1 VSLRLGLTIA
11 VAYLLLLALV
21 AFGVPL
27 GVSLDKR
34 VDSEVRAQARSQA
47 EVVAASAPELLEH
60 SQAAVLQRLVTR
72 SAEAQRGRVIVV
84 DARGRVIADSA
95 GPAETGVS
103 YASRPE
109 IAAALGGHTSQQ
121 VRRSDVLNEDLLA
134 TAVPVLQAGRPIGA
148 VRVTQSNAAVG
159 DATRSAILRLVGL
172 GAIVLLLGGLAGA
185 LIARETSR
193 PIDRLERAARQ
204 VEGGDLTTRAP
215 VEGSSEQ
222 RALASSFNSM
232 TERLERL
239 LRSQRDFVADASHQL
254 RTPLTGIRLQLE
266 ELRDEVDPSDP
277 RAAELD
283 TALKEVDRLAG
294 IVNELL
300 ILSRAGERDMPAEV
314 IDVGA
319 EVDQAVARWR
329 KAAHDAGIELAHDR
343 NGGTPS
349 CVCARSDFDRVLDS
363 LIENAIHYS
372 PGGSEVQ
379 VRTSGDRIE
388 VLDRG
393 PGLAPGEEE
402 TVFERFHRGQAGRHG
417 GTGTGLGLSIARELA
432 TAWGGEVRIA
442 NREGGGARAVIALP
456 GHERGDEP
464 GAESA

>member
-1 VSLRLGLTIA
+1 
-11 VAYLLLLALV
+11 VAYLLLLALI

-27 GVSLDKR
+27 GVSLGKR

-60 SQAAVLQRLVTR
+60 KQTAVLRRLVVR

-84 DARGRVIADSA
+84 DGTGRVVADS
-95 GPAETGVS
+95 GVPPEIGVS

-109 IAAALGGHTSQQ
+109 IASALAGNTSQE
-121 VRRSDVLNEDLLA
+121 VRHSATLHEDLLA
-134 TAVPVLQAGRPIGA
+134 TAVPILRAGQPIGA
-148 VRVTQSNAAVG
+148 VRVTQSNGAVT
-159 DATRSAILRLVGL
+159 DATRSAILRLIAL
-172 GAIVLLLGGLAGA
+172 GAVVLLLGALAGS
-185 LIARETSR
+185 LIARATAR
-193 PIDRLERAARQ
+193 PIGRLEHAAQ
-204 VEGGDLTTRAP
+204 AIEGGDLTARAP

-222 RALASSFNSM
+222 KALARSFNSM
-232 TERLERL
+232 TERIERL
-239 LRSQRDFVADASHQL
+239 LRSQQQFVADASHQL

-266 ELRDEVDPSDP
+266 ELRDEVSSGDP

-283 TALKEVDRLAG
+283 AALNEVDRLAG

-300 ILSRAGERDMPAEV
+300 ILSRARERDMPAEV
-314 IDVGA
+314 IDVET
-319 EVDQAVARWR
+319 EVDQTVARWR
-329 KAAHDAGIELAHDR
+329 KAAGDAGIELAHDR
-343 NGGTPS
+343 NGAGPS

-363 LIENAIHYS
+363 LIENAILYS
-372 PGGSEVQ
+372 PSGSEVH
-379 VRTSGDRIE
+379 VRTKADRIE

-402 TVFERFHRGQAGRHG
+402 TVFERFHRGRAGRG
-417 GTGTGLGLSIARELA
+417 GGPGTGLGLAIARELA

-456 GHERGDEP
+456 RHEDAANVEE
-464 GAESA
+464 ESG

>member
-1 VSLRLGLTIA
+1 

-27 GVSLDKR
+27 GVSLGKR

-60 SQAAVLQRLVTR
+60 SQNAVLQRLVTQ

-84 DARGRVIADSA
+84 DKTGKVIADSA
-95 GPAETGVS
+95 GRAEIGAS

-109 IAAALGGHTSQQ
+109 IAAALGGRTFQE
-121 VRRSDVLNEDLLA
+121 VRRSDVLNQDLLA
-134 TAVPVLQAGRPIGA
+134 TAVPVLRGGQPIGA
-148 VRVTQSNAAVG
+148 VRVTQSNSAVG
-159 DATRSAILRLVGL
+159 DATRSAVLRLVGL

-193 PIDRLERAARQ
+193 PIGRLEGAARQ

-222 RALASSFNSM
+222 RALARSFNRM

-239 LRSQRDFVADASHQL
+239 LRSQQDFVADASHQL

-266 ELRDEVDPSDP
+266 ELRDEVTPDEP

-283 TALKEVDRLAG
+283 AALAEVDRLAG

-300 ILSRAGERDMPAEV
+300 ILGRAGEREMPAEV
-314 IDVGA
+314 IDVDGGV
-319 EVDQAVARWR
+319 EQAIGRWR
-329 KAAHDAGIELAHDR
+329 KSAEEAGIRLAHDR
-343 NGGTPS
+343 NGGAPS

-363 LIENAIHYS
+363 LIENAVLYS
-372 PGGSEVQ
+372 PRGSQ
-379 VRTSGDRIE
+379 VRVLTTPERIE

-393 PGLAPGEEE
+393 PGLEPGEEE
-402 TVFERFHRGQAGRHG
+402 LVFERFHRGRAGRRG
-417 GTGTGLGLSIARELA
+417 RPGTGLGLSIARELA
-432 TAWGGEVRIA
+432 SAWGGGVTIA
-442 NREGGGARAVIALP
+442 NRSGGGTRAVITLP
-456 GHERGDEP
+456 RHGDA
-464 GAESA
+464 GSAEELR